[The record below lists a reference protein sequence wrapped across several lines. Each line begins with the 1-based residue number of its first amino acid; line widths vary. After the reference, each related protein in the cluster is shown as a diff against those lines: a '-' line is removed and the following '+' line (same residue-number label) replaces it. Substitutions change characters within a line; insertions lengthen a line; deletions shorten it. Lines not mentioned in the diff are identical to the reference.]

1 MFRIP
6 TGQDAIIY
14 ESVDLTY
21 PVFTAA
27 KTGADHYSDLE
38 FFQGENIIKN
48 KPLFICG
55 ECGYQSR
62 KWLGKCPDCGQ
73 WDSLSEQQPAIAAA
87 ASATIPRPRLL
98 SSSDTAAHNRMISG
112 IGELDRVL
120 GGGIVP
126 GSMVLIGGDPGIGK
140 STLILQLLAALATE
154 QCSVLYVTGEESAR
168 QVSMRAERLQ
178 VTDKKNIFL
187 ATETCVESI
196 AAMAAEMTP
205 SLLAVDSIQTMF
217 TREASSAPGSVTQV
231 RESTA
236 RLVTLA
242 KSTDLPVLLVGHVTK
257 DGAIAGPR
265 VLEHMVDTVLYFEGD
280 RGQPFR
286 ILRTVKNRFGS
297 TNEIGVFEMKE
308 SGLAEVEN
316 PSALFLAERPVNVP
330 GSVVMPSIEG
340 TRPIL
345 VEVQALVSPSNLGTG
360 RRTAIGADPQRL
372 ALLTAVLEKKLGL
385 TLFDHDI
392 FLNIAG
398 GIRIDE
404 PALDLGVVVALLSS
418 LFEKVVDPTTAVCGE
433 IGLAGEIRAV
443 GQIEMRLREADRLGF
458 TTFLMPESS
467 YKRLESIP
475 KSNMNIRGIPTVQN
489 LVELLFQ
496 KR

>member
-1 MFRIP
+1 MNKTKNR
-6 TGQDAIIY
+6 Q
-14 ESVDLTY
+14 SV
-21 PVFTAA
+21 
-27 KTGADHYSDLE
+27 
-38 FFQGENIIKN
+38 
-48 KPLFICG
+48 FICG
-55 ECGYQSR
+55 KCGYESR
-62 KWLGKCPDCGQ
+62 KWLGRCPDCGE
-73 WDSLSEQQPAIAAA
+73 WDSLTEQNPTPA
-87 ASATIPRPRLL
+87 L
-98 SSSDTAAHNRMISG
+98 SRRNSIKPLPLSDSVGSGQARFITG

-140 STLILQLLAALATE
+140 STLILQLLAALTKND
-154 QCSVLYVTGEESAR
+154 SRVLYVTGEESAR
-168 QVSMRAERLQ
+168 QVSMRADRLH
-178 VTDKKNIFL
+178 VDKEGILL

-196 AAMAAEMTP
+196 TAMAKELSPT
-205 SLLAVDSIQTMF
+205 LLAVDSIQTMF
-217 TREASSAPGSVTQV
+217 SEEVGSAPGSVTQV

-280 RGQPFR
+280 RGQAFR

-308 SGLAEVEN
+308 SGLAEVDN

-372 ALLTAVLEKKLGL
+372 ALLTAVLEKKLGV

-404 PALDLGVVVALLSS
+404 PALDLGVVVALISS
-418 LFEKVVDPTTAVCGE
+418 LFEKVVDPTTVVCGE
-433 IGLAGEIRAV
+433 VGLAGEIRAV
-443 GQIEMRLREADRLGF
+443 SQMEMRLREAERLGF
-458 TTFLMPESS
+458 KTFLMPESNL
-467 YKRLESIP
+467 RGLETISAGSMKI
-475 KSNMNIRGIPTVQN
+475 IGTPTVQAV
-489 LVELLFQ
+489 VERLFQ
-496 KR
+496 GGK